1 VATVVRVEA
10 PTSAKPGDKAVITA
24 DGAMLGWIGGSC
36 SEASIRREA
45 LAALSDGSP
54 RIVRIAPSDAA
65 GPGDNV
71 RTSVSHLPSTVR
83 DDETAGRTQT
93 VLLATTCPSG
103 GTLEIF
109 LEPHLARPQLVAIG
123 GSPAARTLIRL
134 AVAVGFRTCV
144 VHPGA
149 TAEDFP
155 EADAVLPTLD
165 LSAAHIG
172 PDSWIAVATMG
183 HYDEEALEAA
193 LVTEAAYVGLIASR
207 RRRNAVVQVLRRR
220 GWPGDAL
227 AGIVNPAGRTLGD
240 SQEEIALSV
249 LAEIVDRRN
258 RRKKRAVIGELPAGS
273 RRDDL
278 RTSVPAPPPTPST
291 PSIPLFATDPVCGM
305 AVEIAGAMYRS
316 GDVFFCGRGCL
327 EAYEA
332 SLAPLTPGPPSGS
345 PVAGPLVSLDPRAS
359 ARPAVASEGGGE
371 IA

>member
-1 VATVVRVEA
+1 VVRVEA

-36 SEASIRREA
+36 SEASIRRQA
-45 LAALSDGSP
+45 LEVLADGTP
-54 RIVRIAPSDAA
+54 RLVRIE
-65 GPGDNV
+65 PGDGGEAM
-71 RTSVSHLPSTVR
+71 VR
-83 DDETAGRTQT
+83 DGE
-93 VLLATTCPSG
+93 VVLATTCPSG

-123 GSPAARTLIRL
+123 NSPAAKTLIRL
-134 AVAVGFRTCV
+134 AAAIGFRTCA

-155 EADAVLPTLD
+155 DADVVLPASRLQAPVLD

-220 GWPGDAL
+220 GWSGDAL

-240 SQEEIALSV
+240 TQEEIALSV

-258 RRKKRAVIGELPAGS
+258 RRKRRAVTGEGGGPLLRGSALLAPAS
-273 RRDDL
+273 PPPQ
-278 RTSVPAPPPTPST
+278 PAPST
-291 PSIPLFATDPVCGM
+291 PLFATDPVCGM

-316 GDVFFCGRGCL
+316 GDVYFCGRGCM

-332 SLAPLTPGPPSGS
+332 APEKYVTTT
-345 PVAGPLVSLDPRAS
+345 AS
-359 ARPAVASEGGGE
+359 
-371 IA
+371 